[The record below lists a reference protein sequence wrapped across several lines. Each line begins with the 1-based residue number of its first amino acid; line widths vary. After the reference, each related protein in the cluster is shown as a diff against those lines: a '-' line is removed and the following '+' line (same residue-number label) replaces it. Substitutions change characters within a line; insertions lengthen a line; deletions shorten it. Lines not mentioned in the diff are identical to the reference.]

1 MDKLRLDNYCEYIFV
16 ALGFQDCQ
24 QFNQLHRYLKNN
36 NLQMSKP
43 TLSDHLKHL
52 VKSGIVNRK
61 ENEGKQSVTYSLN
74 PEKIGTSKEF
84 FKQMKETIRD
94 ERKNKKKF
102 FDYPEKEQVQ
112 IVLKELIG
120 RKLNE
125 IKAYVDYR
133 LNPTFDKQLAFMFW
147 T

>member
-1 MDKLRLDNYCEYIFV
+1 M
-16 ALGFQDCQ
+16 
-24 QFNQLHRYLKNN
+24 
-36 NLQMSKP
+36 
-43 TLSDHLKHL
+43 
-52 VKSGIVNRK
+52 K

-102 FDYPEKEQVQ
+102 FDYPEKKQVQ

-147 T
+147 TNPLHLKPESWMADECAKNREYRKSVFKIFDQYLKP